1 MILYIWWSLA
11 INKHATIAS
20 YNILNPRRSLAQMSQ
35 HMYTVYFYM
44 NGNCMTRFILGRCN
58 TNVHLGTVN
67 PWKTK
72 AQTPPTSNLVNQI
85 FIEVT
90 YRLVCWVTYRNRNSS
105 KTDVSPFPPRM
116 GDTSQKLETCSTLH
130 SFHAAQQVRGSPPLQ
145 SLLLVWGEGLAL
157 W

>member
-1 MILYIWWSLA
+1 
-11 INKHATIAS
+11 
-20 YNILNPRRSLAQMSQ
+20 MSQ

-58 TNVHLGTVN
+58 TYVHLGTVN

-90 YRLVCWVTYRNRNSS
+90 YRS
-105 KTDVSPFPPRM
+105 M
-116 GDTSQKLETCSTLH
+116 GE
-130 SFHAAQQVRGSPPLQ
+130 Q
-145 SLLLVWGEGLAL
+145 SLKEAKITQKQLCHQSSCQYE
-157 W
+157 